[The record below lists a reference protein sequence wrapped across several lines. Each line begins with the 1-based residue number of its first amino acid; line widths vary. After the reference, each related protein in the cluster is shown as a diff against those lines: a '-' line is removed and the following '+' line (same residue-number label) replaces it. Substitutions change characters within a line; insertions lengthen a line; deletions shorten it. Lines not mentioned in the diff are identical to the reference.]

1 MHSAE
6 LNVPQNHVYLFKP
19 HSRIISKLRQ
29 CVTANLIYGIMLKN
43 MREQQTRSVA

>member
-19 HSRIISKLRQ
+19 QFDFKFRGLDF
-29 CVTANLIYGIMLKN
+29 VAANGVK
-43 MREQQTRSVA
+43 

>member
-19 HSRIISKLRQ
+19 Q
-29 CVTANLIYGIMLKN
+29 AANMKYLGTLLEI
-43 MREQQTRSVA
+43 RS